1 METTALT
8 GAFSSGRQKDAR
20 RRTKLAAGGA
30 FGSRRMST
38 VILPPS
44 ERGRDGFLAVFIVL
58 SVSGILPALACAAL
72 GALFDV
78 IGWWLVY
85 VGLAALLAAF
95 FRWVWSL

>member
-8 GAFSSGRQKDAR
+8 GTFSSGRQKDAR

-38 VILPPS
+38 VILSPY
-44 ERGRDGFLAVFIVL
+44 ERWRDWFLAVFIVL

-78 IGWWLVY
+78 IGWWPVY